1 MPRIVHRYG
10 SSEAVYSFFQDR
22 FLSQAMFPFCFL
34 LLFGVAVSSPDPASR
49 ATVPHH
55 HYDRDILLADD
66 RRLNKRQFP
75 NSSLVSQVF
84 EVTPPVLG
92 WDGKVVGGGRPVPF
106 TGVETT
112 VDEGSSDECKVTL
125 AVRSF
130 ANSFNQPFVGEYTPP
145 DCLGDS
151 NTAVMNLTVETIGRQ
166 FDRLSFM

>member
-1 MPRIVHRYG
+1 M
-10 SSEAVYSFFQDR
+10 
-22 FLSQAMFPFCFL
+22 FLVCVL
-34 LLFGVAVSSPDPASR
+34 LLFGLATSSSPAPR
-49 ATVPHH
+49 AAISHR
-55 HYDRDILLADD
+55 HYERDILLADG
-66 RRLNKRQFP
+66 RRLSRRQFP

-84 EVTPPVLG
+84 EVAPPVLG
-92 WDGKVVGGGRPVPF
+92 WDGQVVGAGRPVPL

-112 VDEGSSDECKVTL
+112 VDAGSSDECKVTL

-130 ANSFNQPFVGEYTPP
+130 ANSFNQPFVGGYTPP

>member
-1 MPRIVHRYG
+1 MFL
-10 SSEAVYSFFQDR
+10 FF
-22 FLSQAMFPFCFL
+22 SL
-34 LLFGVAVSSPDPASR
+34 LLFCQATSVVSP
-49 ATVPHH
+49 VPGGGILHR
-55 HYDRDILLADD
+55 HYEREILLADD
-66 RRLNKRQFP
+66 RHLSKRQFP

-84 EVTPPVLG
+84 EVSPPVLA
-92 WDGKVVGGGRPVPF
+92 WDGQVVGAGRPFPF
-106 TGVETT
+106 TGVETA
-112 VDEGSSDECKVTL
+112 VDAGSAAECKVTL

>member
-1 MPRIVHRYG
+1 
-10 SSEAVYSFFQDR
+10 
-22 FLSQAMFPFCFL
+22 MFWFCSL
-34 LLFGVAVSSPDPASR
+34 LLFGQAALSASPGPR
-49 ATVPHH
+49 TGLPHR
-55 HYDRDILLADD
+55 HYERDILLADD
-66 RRLNKRQFP
+66 RRRSKRQFP

-92 WDGKVVGGGRPVPF
+92 WDGQVVGAGRPVPF

-112 VDEGSSDECKVTL
+112 VDASSAQECKVTL

-166 FDRLSFM
+166 FDRLSFMLVHRHPI

>member
-1 MPRIVHRYG
+1 M
-10 SSEAVYSFFQDR
+10 
-22 FLSQAMFPFCFL
+22 
-34 LLFGVAVSSPDPASR
+34 LLFGQAVWSARPAPR
-49 ATVPHH
+49 AGIPHS
-55 HYDRDILLADD
+55 HYERDILLADD
-66 RRLNKRQFP
+66 HHLSKRQFP

-92 WDGKVVGGGRPVPF
+92 WDGQVVGAGRPVPF

-112 VDEGSSDECKVTL
+112 VDGTSAEECKVTL

>member
-1 MPRIVHRYG
+1 MM
-10 SSEAVYSFFQDR
+10 
-22 FLSQAMFPFCFL
+22 LLFCYL
-34 LLFGVAVSSPDPASR
+34 LLFGQAVWSARPASR
-49 ATVPHH
+49 AGIPHR
-55 HYDRDILLADD
+55 HYERDILLADD
-66 RRLNKRQFP
+66 HHLSKRQFP

-92 WDGKVVGGGRPVPF
+92 WDGQVIGAGRPVPF
-106 TGVETT
+106 TGAETT
-112 VDEGSSDECKVTL
+112 VDASSAEECKVTL

>member
-1 MPRIVHRYG
+1 
-10 SSEAVYSFFQDR
+10 
-22 FLSQAMFPFCFL
+22 MFCFCFL
-34 LLFGVAVSSPDPASR
+34 LFFGQAALSASPAPR
-49 ATVPHH
+49 AGIPHR
-55 HYDRDILLADD
+55 HYGRDILLADD
-66 RRLNKRQFP
+66 HRLSKRQFP

-92 WDGKVVGGGRPVPF
+92 WDGQAVGAGRPVPF
-106 TGVETT
+106 TGIGTT
-112 VDEGSSDECKVTL
+112 VDASSAEECKVTL